1 MGGTAVIVVAAGSGK
16 RFGSEMPKQYLMLN
30 DAPVIRHCVQ
40 AFNDHPGIDFVQPV
54 IRVSDHEDLMN
65 ALSGLAYLP
74 SVEGGEERQD
84 SVRNGLAALVDLEPD
99 NVLIHD
105 GARPF
110 VDPGMIDRVLE
121 ALESSSAVIPA
132 IPVVDTLK
140 RTDSDLAVIDT
151 VSRTNLWRAQ
161 TPQGFGYVDLS
172 VAHVQAVGQALTDDA
187 AVMEAAGHTVHIVQG
202 DENNIK
208 VTSPEDLA
216 RLEAIM
222 EPTNLPPTASVRP
235 QFRVGSG
242 YDVHRSEPGTE
253 IILGGVTL
261 PSDVSL
267 MGHSDA
273 DVALHAITDAILG
286 AIANGDIGSHF
297 PPSDE
302 RWRGASSDQ
311 FLAHACAL
319 MTEAGFGLSNIDLTI
334 ICEKPKIGPHRDA
347 IRASIAEI
355 AGIEVDMISVKAT
368 TTERLGFTGRGEGIA
383 ADATVLVQ
391 RLDE

>member
-16 RFGSEMPKQYLMLN
+16 RFGSELPKQYLMLN
-30 DAPVIRHCVQ
+30 GAPVIRHCVQ
-40 AFNDHPGIDFVQPV
+40 TFNDHPGIDFVQPV
-54 IRVSDHEDLMN
+54 IRMSDQEDLMD
-65 ALSGLAYLP
+65 ALRGLDYLP
-74 SVEGGEERQD
+74 PVEGGEERQD
-84 SVRNGLAALVDLEPD
+84 SVRNGLAALVDLKPD

-105 GARPF
+105 GARPS
-110 VDPGMIDRVLE
+110 IDSGLLDRLLA

-132 IPVVDTLK
+132 VPVVDTLK
-140 RTDSDLAVIDT
+140 RTDDELAVVDT
-151 VSRTNLWRAQ
+151 VSRANLWRAQ

-172 VAHVQAVGQALTDDA
+172 VAHVEAAGRALTDDA

-222 EPTNLPPTASVRP
+222 EPTPSPQTTSGLP
-235 QFRVGSG
+235 QLRVGSG
-242 YDVHRSEPGTE
+242 YDVHRTEAGKE
-253 IILGGVTL
+253 IILGGVTI
-261 PSDVSL
+261 PSDVAL

-319 MTEAGFGLSNIDLTI
+319 MAEAGFSLSNIDLTI
-334 ICEKPKIGPHRDA
+334 ICERPKIGPHREA
-347 IRASIAEI
+347 IRERIAEI
-355 AGIEVDMISVKAT
+355 VDVQVGIVSVKAT

-391 RLDE
+391 RTCE

>member
-16 RFGSEMPKQYLMLN
+16 RFGSDMPKQYLMLN
-30 DAPVIRHCVQ
+30 GAPVIRHCVQ
-40 AFNDHPGIDFVQPV
+40 TFNEHPGIDFVQPV
-54 IRVSDHEDLMN
+54 IRMSDHEDITD
-65 ALSGLAYLP
+65 ALRGLDYLP
-74 SVEGGEERQD
+74 AVEGGEERQD
-84 SVRNGLAALVDLEPD
+84 SVRNGLTALVGLKPD
-99 NVLIHD
+99 KVLIHD

-110 VDPGMIDRVLE
+110 VDPDMIDRVLA
-121 ALESSSAVIPA
+121 ALETSSAVIPA
-132 IPVVDTLK
+132 VPVVDTLK
-140 RTDSDLAVIDT
+140 RTDPDLAVVDT

-161 TPQGFGYVDLS
+161 TPQGFGFLDLS
-172 VAHVQAVGQALTDDA
+172 KAHVQAVGHALTDDA
-187 AVMEAAGHTVHIVQG
+187 AVMEAAGHKVQIVPG
-202 DENNIK
+202 DENTIK

-222 EPTNLPPTASVRP
+222 DSTTLPQTRTVRP

-242 YDVHRSEPGTE
+242 YDVHRSEPGKE
-253 IILGGVTL
+253 IILGGVTI
-261 PSDVSL
+261 PSDISL

-286 AIANGDIGSHF
+286 AVANGDIGSHF

-311 FLAHACAL
+311 FLVHACAL
-319 MTEAGFGLSNIDLTI
+319 MAEAGFGLSNIDLTI
-334 ICEKPKIGPHRDA
+334 ICERPKIGPHRDA

-355 AGIEVDMISVKAT
+355 VDIEIDMISVKAT

-391 RLDE
+391 RLRE